1 MNRFLLQAGSVRS
14 DEDLAEPSRDSA
26 EVEKVPWATIYWN
39 MFLRSASFE
48 GLWRRRERA
57 ADQIQEFDGKT
68 RHASGLHGTREGREE
83 RGMIQRDAIVQK
95 HISEYGPEFG
105 SDR

>member
-1 MNRFLLQAGSVRS
+1 MGHGLLEQV
-14 DEDLAEPSRDSA
+14 SA
-26 EVEKVPWATIYWN
+26 V
-39 MFLRSASFE
+39 SFF
-48 GLWRRRERA
+48 RMVVARKRERA

-68 RHASGLHGTREGREE
+68 RHASGLHGTREGGEE
-83 RGMIQRDAIVQK
+83 RGMIQRDAIVQQ